1 MNKKKNYL
9 RFYISFL
16 FFLIFFIKFSTTA
29 VAANTYKIVDIEI
42 SEPYELNFNK
52 EKLIDIAFK
61 TAFEELMLKVNVSY
75 NIKRT
80 KYINLNIIKSLIDSF
95 SIIDEKFIDN
105 KYIAKFE
112 VDFDKKQVHE
122 LLERNNIFPSI
133 PIEKNV
139 FIIPVLIDSEKNQI
153 SLFSENPFYF
163 NWNSIDESHF
173 LLKYILPN
181 EDLDDLNLI
190 KKNLQNIEDY
200 DFSEIISKYDL
211 KDYIIVIFFNDIDKL
226 RVVSKIYLNNNLIVS
241 NKIFSEIK
249 NYDNNSLYDLIR
261 ELKVFYEDEWKKI
274 NLINTSIKLP
284 VTISLDSKNYQ
295 LIQKFEKKLLNL
307 DLVSNYYIEYF
318 SNDVTIY
325 KIIYNSSPD
334 KFLTE
339 FKIDN
344 FKINTSYKIWRIE

>member
-1 MNKKKNYL
+1 M
-9 RFYISFL
+9 
-16 FFLIFFIKFSTTA
+16 
-29 VAANTYKIVDIEI
+29 E
-42 SEPYELNFNK
+42 
-52 EKLIDIAFK
+52 
-61 TAFEELMLKVNVSY
+61 
-75 NIKRT
+75 
-80 KYINLNIIKSLIDSF
+80 
-95 SIIDEKFIDN
+95 
-105 KYIAKFE
+105 
-112 VDFDKKQVHE
+112 
-122 LLERNNIFPSI
+122 
-133 PIEKNV
+133 
-139 FIIPVLIDSEKNQI
+139 
-153 SLFSENPFYF
+153 
-163 NWNSIDESHF
+163 
-173 LLKYILPN
+173 
-181 EDLDDLNLI
+181 NLI

-284 VTISLDSKNYQ
+284 VTLSLDSKNYQ

>member
-29 VAANTYKIVDIEI
+29 VAENTYKIVDIEI

-163 NWNSIDESHF
+163 NWNSFDENHF

-284 VTISLDSKNYQ
+284 VTLSLDSKNYQ

>member
-16 FFLIFFIKFSTTA
+16 FFLIFFIKFSTTT
-29 VAANTYKIVDIEI
+29 VSANTYKIVDIEI

-61 TAFEELMLKVNVSY
+61 TAFEELMLKINVSY

-80 KYINLNIIKSLIDSF
+80 KYINLNIIKSLINSF
-95 SIIDEKFIDN
+95 SITDEKFINN

-133 PIEKNV
+133 PVEKNV
-139 FIIPVLIDSEKNQI
+139 FFIPVLVESENSQI

-163 NWNSIDESHF
+163 NWKSFDESHF

-190 KKNLQNIEDY
+190 KINLNNIEDY

-211 KDYIIVIFFNDIDKL
+211 EDYIIVIFFNNIDKL
-226 RVVSKIYLNNNLIVS
+226 RVFSKINLNNNLIVS
-241 NKIFSEIK
+241 NKIFPEIK
-249 NYDNNSLYDLIR
+249 NYDKNSFYNLIK
-261 ELKVFYEDEWKKI
+261 ELKVYYEDEWKKI

-284 VTISLDSKNYQ
+284 VTLSLDSKNYQ
-295 LIQKFEKKLLNL
+295 LIQKFEKKLLSL
-307 DLVSNYYIEYF
+307 DLVSNYYIDHF
-318 SNDVTIY
+318 SSDATIY

-334 KFLTE
+334 KFTTE
-339 FKIDN
+339 FEIDN